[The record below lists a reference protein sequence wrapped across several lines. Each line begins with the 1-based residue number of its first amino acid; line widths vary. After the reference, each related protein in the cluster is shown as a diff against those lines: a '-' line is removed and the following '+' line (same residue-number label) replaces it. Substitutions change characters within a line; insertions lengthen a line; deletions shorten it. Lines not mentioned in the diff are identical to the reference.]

1 MYNDIMSGPPLA
13 GFLFASPSDVGVFNV
28 KVLLESNELLL
39 RKIYVVKALTKIRAH
54 TKRACKTSGPVAS
67 ATATATA
74 TTSVATATASAGAS
88 TSGERRT
95 KTSEFFP
102 PNTTYRPLYP
112 PP

>member
-54 TKRACKTSGPVAS
+54 TKRACKASGPVAS
-67 ATATATA
+67 ATA